1 MKNSQKGFAPVAILI
16 IAIAVLAIGAGTY
29 VVLHKQEPA
38 QNSNITQNTSTID
51 SIGQNE
57 NWKTYR
63 DENYG
68 FEFKYPSTWFIRR
81 SSDGES
87 LSFTKTQTTLPA
99 RAFASFYIN
108 NLNVG
113 KEGAPRYVTPQEYFN
128 YYFGNDPRATTENQP
143 ALQSLQFGQI
153 PVVHHLVVGDNRY
166 IVYTSDRQL
175 SFILY
180 PGNTQ
185 NPTEY
190 VSTDNA
196 LMEQVIKTL
205 VLTNSSRQFV
215 KLTLPTPISTKET
228 PTTQSS
234 PIINVAGMK
243 QYTDSSFGFSFYY
256 PTSWTVQNSA
266 TRNNYAGGSVQ
277 KTLTI
282 APPGASN
289 GDAITIDEFYSPT
302 REVTIPRD
310 LCSPMSGS
318 FVAEHRYYFDT
329 NTHTWMVEVPAYT
342 GQSEKDGST
351 YSVPAST
358 KAADVSQNTMGGLHM
373 LGAGCSGS
381 IIPLSAKNFVVFT
394 FYSRN
399 VGPYYINIAKTIT
412 ATDPSVATP
421 VSLDKQIQTITNAG
435 VLLGAIGTK
444 IGQWYVTSEHV
455 YTWTGD
461 IVAGANPSTFRLIST
476 YSDGTGGTPYAT
488 DGVHIYSAWS
498 AGTPALS
505 GADPSTFIAIRQ
517 QYQIPYAPSSGR
529 YGESFAADDN
539 SFAKDKSHVWYQGK
553 LIPNADPNTFIVT
566 GNTHVENASGGY
578 TLAHDSN
585 HTYGIDKQSK
595 LTIDGVTIQ

>member
-1 MKNSQKGFAPVAILI
+1 MKNLQKGFIAPVLLVI
-16 IAIAVLAIGAGTY
+16 IALLVIGGGVYVYKNKKTEAPIIDTGT
-29 VVLHKQEPA
+29 QQSNQGQANTQIPPA
-38 QNSNITQNTSTID
+38 TDISMT
-51 SIGQNE
+51 G
-57 NWKTYR
+57 WKTYINTR
-63 DENYG
+63 NGYQL
-68 FEFKYPSTWFIRR
+68 KYPADWQTEENLGVSVRIFNPRAQGKPDTDQPSEAFGLAFKQTPCKPSDWKVGFGLVNYKTACVAANPMIEIGMLAFSDQNKIIEDQILSTLKF
-81 SSDGES
+81 
-87 LSFTKTQTTLPA
+87 TQTTPA
-99 RAFASFYIN
+99 
-108 NLNVG
+108 
-113 KEGAPRYVTPQEYFN
+113 
-128 YYFGNDPRATTENQP
+128 P
-143 ALQSLQFGQI
+143 A
-153 PVVHHLVVGDNRY
+153 
-166 IVYTSDRQL
+166 
-175 SFILY
+175 
-180 PGNTQ
+180 
-185 NPTEY
+185 
-190 VSTDNA
+190 
-196 LMEQVIKTL
+196 
-205 VLTNSSRQFV
+205 
-215 KLTLPTPISTKET
+215 T
-228 PTTQSS
+228 PTQTQ
-234 PIINVAGMK
+234 IIIPGMK
-243 QYTDSSFGFSFYY
+243 QYTDSNFGFSFWY
-256 PTSWTVQNSA
+256 PNTWTVQNSA

-310 LCSPMSGS
+310 LCSPMSDS

-488 DGVHIYSAWS
+488 DGVHIYSAWF